1 MFLRITSDNGRKG
14 SDIQWVLIIIIM
26 ARVGKWRFGRRMCY
40 HPQKSSK
47 RVGDRALAAGLRR
60 PSGAAAGP
68 KRNGAPR
75 WRVRKWWLAAASGAV
90 PAPRLGPRRLQ
101 ARRRR
106 RGRSPPAPPA
116 LAHLGGLPAHPHAL
130 ADEPP
135 RRRKNFGYWTQGVG
149 TA

>member
-1 MFLRITSDNGRKG
+1 
-14 SDIQWVLIIIIM
+14 
-26 ARVGKWRFGRRMCY
+26 MCY

-135 RRRKNFGYWTQGVG
+135 RRRKNFGYWTLGSAKGEEGSIPLQPDMKNVSGIYCIYNIYYL
-149 TA
+149 